1 MIVVIKRNISEWTK
15 QQQHAEQQS
24 KFCVFRKGMIL
35 PKQEDGFFPERED
48 LPLLEVTAKMGLWY
62 RLIEKAI
69 TSEITTS

>member
-1 MIVVIKRNISEWTK
+1 
-15 QQQHAEQQS
+15 
-24 KFCVFRKGMIL
+24 MIL

-69 TSEITTS
+69 TSENYNLMIMTVDMLKALGYSRKNQ